1 MADTPAETTPTR
13 RSRRGLRVI
22 DIVAATVILAVI
34 VVLCMTLVSKLQL
47 KHEVSTARVVAD
59 RTLHDIVSV
68 NAKDARS
75 LGDAQFQVA
84 HSTTQLQNLFK
95 NASVYAKGSPELE
108 RQIVDNGSAGQAV
121 TFVYRYGQAKP
132 YYFQIIVS
140 KSDQTN
146 GWRLTGISGSSTVTA
161 LDVH

>member
-47 KHEVSTARVVAD
+47 KHEVNTARVVAD
-59 RTLHDIVSV
+59 RTLHDIVRV
-68 NAKDARS
+68 DAKDARE
-75 LGDAQFQVA
+75 LGDTKFQAA
-84 HSTTQLQNLFK
+84 HSTAQLQNLFK

-108 RQIVDNGSAGQAV
+108 RQIVDNASSGQAV
-121 TFVYRYGQAKP
+121 TFVYRYGKDKP

-140 KSDQTN
+140 KSDQTD
-146 GWRLTGISGSSTVTA
+146 GWRLTGISGGSTVTA